1 MKIHIKK
8 FILFVLILSSF
19 IYADDPEDLHDFTPA
34 FSLRSALA
42 GDLLAPDPNRP
53 NWNLKQITLSEEIR
67 KSDPFD
73 SFGLGAVQFVNAD
86 DHNMCLAIN
95 EGGFFRLKSCE
106 EDLKDQKLETIFTII
121 PTTSAAVQIRSFVLT
136 KTECISTFFNP
147 RLPFGRGIG
156 INPCSVDR
164 LLDVNL
170 KNLMLILPPL
180 RPAKII
186 D

>member
-1 MKIHIKK
+1 MKQ
-8 FILFVLILSSF
+8 FIIFILILSSF
-19 IYADDPEDLHDFTPA
+19 VYADNPEDLPDFTA
-34 FSLRSALA
+34 SFSLRSALS
-42 GDLLAPDPNRP
+42 GDLLAPDFRHP
-53 NWNLKQITLSEEIR
+53 NWNLKQITLSDEIR

-73 SFGLGAVQFVNAD
+73 SFGLGAAQFVNTD
-86 DHNMCLAIN
+86 NPKMCLAID
-95 EGGFFRLKSCE
+95 ESGFFRLKSCE
-106 EDLKDQKLETIFTII
+106 EDLQTQALETIFTII

-147 RLPFGRGIG
+147 RLPSGRGIG

-164 LLDVNL
+164 LNWVNL

-180 RPAKII
+180 APAKLL